1 MTTKKRLLIS
11 YGILAVLLAVLFAAN
26 LFWGSVALT
35 PEAVLSALLGRG
47 QDALSVRIIT
57 QLRLPRAVMVVL
69 LGAALSAA
77 GYLLQTFFANPI
89 AGPFVMGISSGA
101 KLAVALVMVV
111 FLNQGLLTSS
121 LTLILAAFA
130 GAMAAMAFVLAVS
143 RRVQRMSI
151 LVICGVMIGY
161 ICSAITEFVVA
172 FAQDS
177 NIVNLH
183 NWSQGSF
190 SGMTWGNVRA
200 AALVVLP
207 ALAAAFCLSKPMSAY
222 QMGEA
227 YAQSVGVNVKRFS
240 RTLVLLSSLLA
251 ACVTAFAGPISFVG
265 IAVPHL
271 VKQLLGSARPL
282 FVLPGCC
289 LGGAAFCLLCDLIA
303 RSLFAPHRA
312 FHQRC
317 DGGVRRTGGHL
328 AAHPPESGGC
338 TMNEFSCEAQ
348 DLAVGYGKA
357 PLAEHIALGVRPGQ
371 ILTLIGP
378 NGAGKSTLLK
388 TLAGQLAPMGGAV
401 LLDGQDLTAYTGS
414 ARAQRLALML
424 PHTRRTELTTCFE
437 FAAAGRIPYT
447 GRLGLLSEADRQA
460 VRDALA
466 LVGASALAERDFNC
480 ISDGQRQRILLA
492 RAICQQ
498 PEVILLD
505 EPTSFLDI
513 KGKIE
518 LLSILQTL
526 AHTQHLAVLVSLHE
540 LDMAQKIADAVV
552 CVSPQGVSGVLTPQE
567 AFAPENIQTL
577 YRLSREQYETLF
589 GPPKPAKP
597 RFEHYVRSG
606 QKLLRCGY
614 TTGTC
619 AALGAAGAARL
630 LLTGKAPETV
640 ALRTPKG
647 IVVEVAPLF
656 CRRAGPGAEC
666 AIEKDGGDDVD
677 VTTGLP
683 IVAAVELLPGTTE
696 VRIAGGPGVG
706 RVTRPG
712 LDQPVGEAAINHVPR
727 RMIAEALQREAETA
741 CYTGGFAVTLSIPGG
756 EEVAR
761 RTFNPHIGVA
771 GGLSI
776 LGTSGIVEP
785 MSQQAILDTI
795 QLEMNQAALRV
806 QTEAGPRRL
815 ILAPGNYGLDYL
827 GTAYPEF
834 ASIPVVKTSNFIGDT
849 LDMAASAGF
858 EDVLLVGHV
867 GKLCKLAGGIM
878 NTHSHTADCR
888 TELFC
893 THAALCGASR
903 ETCRTLFEAA
913 TTDACLDLL
922 DAAGL
927 RAPVLESL
935 LAAVQLHLDR
945 RAAGAFRVGAILF
958 SNQHGPLGQTET
970 AAQILNDWKER

>member
-1 MTTKKRLLIS
+1 MK
-11 YGILAVLLAVLFAAN
+11 N
-26 LFWGSVALT
+26 SVET
-35 PEAVLSALLGRG
+35 
-47 QDALSVRIIT
+47 
-57 QLRLPRAVMVVL
+57 
-69 LGAALSAA
+69 
-77 GYLLQTFFANPI
+77 N
-89 AGPFVMGISSGA
+89 
-101 KLAVALVMVV
+101 
-111 FLNQGLLTSS
+111 
-121 LTLILAAFA
+121 
-130 GAMAAMAFVLAVS
+130 
-143 RRVQRMSI
+143 
-151 LVICGVMIGY
+151 
-161 ICSAITEFVVA
+161 
-172 FAQDS
+172 
-177 NIVNLH
+177 
-183 NWSQGSF
+183 
-190 SGMTWGNVRA
+190 
-200 AALVVLP
+200 
-207 ALAAAFCLSKPMSAY
+207 ALA
-222 QMGEA
+222 
-227 YAQSVGVNVKRFS
+227 
-240 RTLVLLSSLLA
+240 
-251 ACVTAFAGPISFVG
+251 I
-265 IAVPHL
+265 
-271 VKQLLGSARPL
+271 
-282 FVLPGCC
+282 
-289 LGGAAFCLLCDLIA
+289 
-303 RSLFAPHRA
+303 
-312 FHQRC
+312 
-317 DGGVRRTGGHL
+317 
-328 AAHPPESGGC
+328 
-338 TMNEFSCEAQ
+338 
-348 DLAVGYGKA
+348 GYGKA
-357 PLAEHIALGVRPGQ
+357 ALARDIALGAAKGQ
-371 ILTLIGP
+371 VLALIGP

-388 TLAGQLAPMGGAV
+388 TLAGQLAPLGGAV
-401 LLDGQDLTAYTGS
+401 LLDGQELARIPGN
-414 ARAQRLALML
+414 ARAQKLALML

-437 FAAAGRIPYT
+437 MASAGRYPYT
-447 GRLGLLSEADRQA
+447 GRLGVLSAEDKRQVHA
-460 VRDALA
+460 ALA
-466 LVGASALAERDFNC
+466 LVGAEALAGRDFNR
-480 ISDGQRQRILLA
+480 ISDGQRQRVLLA

-656 CRRAGPGAEC
+656 CRRTGPGAEC

-683 IVAAVELLPGTTE
+683 IVATVELLPGTTE

-727 RMIAEALQREAETA
+727 RMIAEALEREAENA
-741 CYTGGFAVTLSIPGG
+741 AYTGGFAVTISVEGG
-756 EEVAR
+756 AETAK
-761 RTFNPHIGVA
+761 RTFNPHIGVE

-795 QLEMNQAALRV
+795 QLEMNQAALR
-806 QTEAGPRRL
+806 AKNAPGPRRL
-815 ILAPGNYGLDYL
+815 VLAPGNYGLDYL
-827 GTAYPEF
+827 
-834 ASIPVVKTSNFIGDT
+834 ASALPQFERFPVVKTSNFIGDT
-849 LDMAASAGF
+849 LDMAAAAHF
-858 EDVLLVGHV
+858 EQVLLVGHV

-893 THAALCGASR
+893 THAALCGADR
-903 ETCRTLFEAA
+903 EVCTALYNAA
-913 TTDACLDLL
+913 TTDACLEIL
-922 DAAGL
+922 DTAGL
-927 RAPVLESL
+927 REPVLQSL
-935 LAAVQLHLDR
+935 LAAIQLHLDR
-945 RAAGAFRVGAILF
+945 RAGGAVRVGAVLF

-970 AAQILNDWKER
+970 AARLLNEWKE